1 MTFPQRAEPL
11 VESKDANISEDAPTG
26 DGLRVEPARAPVLV
40 VEDDPT
46 HRELLVEMVNLW
58 GYEALAVASAEEAEL
73 AVKRRPVFA
82 AIVDVILPGR
92 SGPSLMSRLR
102 IKYPE
107 AILIGISALGDA
119 ATARKC
125 KGLGAD
131 IFIGKP
137 VMPDELAKAL
147 RSKHQSWH

>member
-1 MTFPQRAEPL
+1 
-11 VESKDANISEDAPTG
+11 
-26 DGLRVEPARAPVLV
+26 
-40 VEDDPT
+40 
-46 HRELLVEMVNLW
+46 MVNLW

-92 SGPSLMSRLR
+92 SGPSRMSRLR